1 MTTSVFPGAIVPI
14 AAVPADPVNTALGDP
29 GPYHDEHHTA
39 LADDVDAIKIVIG
52 ETGSTDPA
60 SIEKRLVDVID
71 AAAAA
76 AADVITAMA
85 AAAQVA
91 SDLAT
96 LDSSLGT
103 AATTDATDYATAAQ
117 GSAADAHAAA
127 SAPHSGHSTPASLAA
142 AISAHEVAGDPHP
155 GYALESALGTAAT
168 LNVGTGALNIVQLDG
183 MGKLPAVD
191 GSQLT
196 GVLGS
201 GGVTGGNAH
210 DHTGGAGAQIAYST
224 LSGLPTLGS
233 AAAAATGDF
242 EAAGA
247 VSTHNAVTTAHGI
260 SAFGATLVD
269 DADAAT
275 ARTTLGLG
283 SAATTASGDYSPA
296 AHASDTANPHSV
308 TKSQVGLSAVD
319 NTSDANKPVSTAQ
332 QTALNLKA
340 NIASPT
346 FTGTV
351 GGITAAMVGAP
362 SGSGTSTGT
371 NTGDSATPAETT
383 TTIGSLINGAT
394 SKTTPVDADQ
404 VGLMDSAASNI
415 LKKLSWANIKTTLA
429 SVFAQLSGATF
440 TGTINVSSAKNI
452 TITQA
457 ANELIVVP
465 VSGAATTVATFP
477 GPKIIWHDRLAFN
490 RGYGT
495 PTFEIYTGSWAS
507 GTLDTGLFSQQENR
521 SVQQIDGVTQTACRW
536 TWNNSNV
543 AFSYPQWWFVGVTYT
558 PTASTKNITIE
569 SSPDGATWTTRHTT
583 TGDTSNI
590 KCLALYA
597 TTWGSEQYVRL
608 TIAVTNGQPLKLST
622 IRALSSRWGDQ
633 GGGSEQEYPYIWNQ
647 DKQLA
652 FGTEST
658 SSIVATINAY
668 ALTGESLRTGYNAN
682 NYEASET
689 TSTGA
694 TTKTLV
700 GSSAP
705 SIKWLVSDAT
715 TNAIYD
721 IATFSKASTGAGAA
735 GLGVRINLAAQS
747 STTADV
753 VQGALS
759 TSWVD
764 ATHATRKGRT
774 RLWAADST
782 GLREG
787 FCAEAD
793 GTQIKT
799 SVNGVA
805 AVARAAALTAE
816 IPGDATRDEL
826 RLTELY
832 NACKAFG
839 IIN

>member
-1 MTTSVFPGAIVPI
+1 MTTLFPGALDNFT
-14 AAVPADPVNTALGDP
+14 DPTGTAMLGATTP
-29 GPYHDEHHTA
+29 KHSEHHA
-39 LADDVDAIKIVIG
+39 NINDAIEAIEATIG

-60 SIEKRLVDVID
+60 SVEKRLVDVI
-71 AAAAA
+71 
-76 AADVITAMA
+76 
-85 AAAQVA
+85 
-91 SDLAT
+91 S
-96 LDSSLGT
+96 
-103 AATTDATDYATAAQ
+103 
-117 GSAADAHAAA
+117 AAA
-127 SAPHSGHSTPASLAA
+127 SAAADATSAQAAAALVALDLASLDAS
-142 AISAHEVAGDPHP
+142 I
-155 GYALESALGTAAT
+155 GTAGY
-168 LNVGTGALNIVQLDG
+168 LDVGTGPNNVVQLDG
-183 MGKLPAVD
+183 TGKLPAVD

-196 GVLGS
+196 GISGGG
-201 GGVTGGNAH
+201 GGVTDHGALTGLADDDHTQYHNDARGDARYALIAKGVTNGDTH
-210 DHTGGAGAQIAYST
+210 DHSGGDGAQIDYTT
-224 LSGLPTLGS
+224 LANLPTLGT

-242 EAAGA
+242 
-247 VSTHNAVTTAHGI
+247 TA
-260 SAFGATLVD
+260 
-269 DADAAT
+269 
-275 ARTTLGLG
+275 
-283 SAATTASGDYSPA
+283 A
-296 AHASDTANPHSV
+296 AHATDTANPHSV
-308 TKSQVGLSAVD
+308 TKSQVGLANAD

-332 QTALNLKA
+332 QTALDLKA

-404 VGLMDSAASNI
+404 VGLMDSAASNV

-429 SVFAQLSGATF
+429 SIFAQLSGATF
-440 TGTINVSSAKNI
+440 TGTINVASAKNV

-457 ANELIVVP
+457 DNELIVIP
-465 VSGAATTVATFP
+465 SKDAAATLATFP
-477 GPKIIWHDRLAFN
+477 GPKVIWHDRLAFGK
-490 RGYGT
+490 GYGV
-495 PTFEIYTGSWAS
+495 PTFEVYTGSWAA
-507 GTLDTGLFSQQENR
+507 GTLDAGLFSQQENR
-521 SVQQIDGVTQTACRW
+521 SVQQINGTTETACRW
-536 TWNNSNV
+536 TWNHANV
-543 AFSYPQWWFVGVTYT
+543 AFSYPQWWFIGVTYV
-558 PTASTKNITIE
+558 PTAAAKNITIE
-569 SSPDGATWTTRHTT
+569 SSPDGVTWTTRHTT
-583 TGDTSNI
+583 TGDTNTQ

-597 TTWGSEQYVRL
+597 TTWGSEQHVRL
-608 TIAVTNGQPLKLST
+608 TITVTNGQPLKLST

-633 GGGSEQEYPYIWNQ
+633 GGGSEQENPFQWD
-647 DKQLA
+647 DKQRVA
-652 FGTEST
+652 FGNSLALSPNASAQVIVSGPGYGAPVTSGTTQTYGSLRVQEGVQTAVLDFGINST
-658 SSIVATINAY
+658 SCAWIQSTKSNDLSTSY
-668 ALTGESLRTGYNAN
+668 ALALNPNGGNVSMGTLTGTAQLNVIKTSEQVRIGYDSG
-682 NYEASET
+682 NYESSLTDSA
-689 TSTGA
+689 GA

-700 GSSAP
+700 G
-705 SIKWLVSDAT
+705 VSPNITWTVSNAT
-715 TNAIYD
+715 TNVIYD
-721 IATFSKASTGAGAA
+721 LATFSKNCTGAGAA
-735 GLGVRINLAAQS
+735 GLGVRINLAAKS
-747 STTADV
+747 STTANV

-774 RLWAADST
+774 RLWVADST